1 MTDHLDRN
9 QLKQDNANHAF
20 TSVESLKVYARY
32 LRMNGAK
39 ISKESIED
47 AMVWLSVNGGE
58 LAGELFDK
66 DGLPRFAKAEMPMS
80 SPVNE
85 DHGSEEMFTEDAF
98 IADEVLTSEVGMY
111 YTAELTCN
119 QTIGAVFGQ
128 LVKATQDADQRAAL
142 RALGPTV
149 PAVRNQIRLKRGRLY
164 QQHAA
169 RQATRLR
176 WLGMEEYDAVEKA
189 NVHLRHGTTLSLAES
204 KAQPLPP
211 LERVQEL
218 LSYDPATGVF
228 TRLTSAGRAKAGDVA
243 KPSKSGQLRIDS
255 KLYLASRLAVLLTA
269 GDDPASATV
278 DFKDGDRTNLRFDN
292 LSVER
297 HTMRSTGGSTEVEM
311 VSGDKKYASNVW
323 LNGKT
328 IKIGRYNSS
337 RQAEEAR
344 KLFKRSLEM
353 GL

>member
-1 MTDHLDRN
+1 
-9 QLKQDNANHAF
+9 
-20 TSVESLKVYARY
+20 
-32 LRMNGAK
+32 MNGAK
-39 ISKESIED
+39 VSKESLED
-47 AMVWLSVNGGE
+47 AMMWFSINGSE

-98 IADEVLTSEVGMY
+98 IADEVMTSETGMY
-111 YTAELTCN
+111 YTAELSCN
-119 QTIGAVFGQ
+119 QSIGSVFGQ
-128 LVKATQDADQRAAL
+128 LVKSTKDDTQRAAL

-164 QQHAA
+164 QQHAE

-228 TRLTSAGRAKAGDVA
+228 TRLTSAGRAKAGDEA
-243 KPSKSGQLRIDS
+243 KPNGNRLRVDGVQ
-255 KLYLASRLAVLLTA
+255 YYASRLAVLLST

-278 DFKDGDRTNLRFDN
+278 DFKDSDRTNLCFDN

-297 HTMRSTGGSTEVEM
+297 HTMRSTGGSVQRKRADGE
-311 VSGDKKYASNVW
+311 DKYDSVVK
-323 LNGKT
+323 LNGKATT
-328 IKIGRYNSS
+328 IGTYKTH